1 MRMRGDEVVHPGGG
15 ERQVG
20 GRGRGMRRRG
30 RWAKSGKEEE
40 GKENKR
46 VLRFNRNLTGGCRHA
61 QTSTGRH
68 MRKLGRGGEGGE
80 KQNVGGK
87 EQTRAWISQ

>member
-20 GRGRGMRRRG
+20 GRARGMRRRG
-30 RWAKSGKEEE
+30 RWVKSGKEEE

-46 VLRFNRNLTGGCRHA
+46 VLRLEA
-61 QTSTGRH
+61 
-68 MRKLGRGGEGGE
+68 
-80 KQNVGGK
+80 
-87 EQTRAWISQ
+87 

>member
-20 GRGRGMRRRG
+20 GRARGMRRM
-30 RWAKSGKEEE
+30 AKSGKEEE

-46 VLRFNRNLTGGCRHA
+46 VLRLEA
-61 QTSTGRH
+61 
-68 MRKLGRGGEGGE
+68 
-80 KQNVGGK
+80 
-87 EQTRAWISQ
+87 